1 MNNHGQT
8 MWRFLVMALV
18 SSAIWLLHG
27 PVGADAAGEGVAPD
41 IAIVADGVGDA
52 SGVAVVAGLS
62 SIDGV
67 GRATVDSIGEGSL
80 VFYIDDSGTGTSRPV
95 SAIASQ
101 ARDIIAAELPDADV
115 LVGGS
120 ALVDQDLSGH
130 FDVTTLAIVA
140 LAGAIGGLLGIV
152 FGWKRGLA
160 VGAAS
165 ALAVFCAGNIAGQV
179 GGGFDGTMTTTSVPG
194 ALAGLVVAVTLSL
207 RLLIWFRTPS
217 GVDGAETIRHSISGL
232 LPELALLFSG
242 SMLAAVPVELLNPG
256 RSPLTVVAISGLVA
270 AVVILAAVAPA
281 LTVLRD
287 EPEASARLLPL
298 SVLDGRDFPLVILAA
313 IGLVLAALSLF
324 AFRDPATALLDA
336 EALPDDSEPAIVASR
351 LLVGGGDAT
360 TALVATKPAATSQVD
375 FEGWAV
381 AIVERAEVER
391 VDIAS
396 GRFLSTGQVAV
407 EDTTLLLPAGA
418 EGVAVIVLNV
428 SPRSEVGQEVT
439 SRLAATPLAGGRP
452 GFTGEAAD
460 AADVAGSSSP
470 VIVAIIALAVAGA
483 VSVQV
488 LTQNTAQSAVTLL
501 LRLIGGGATVGVY
514 RLMIPNATMS
524 ELLIVLALIA
534 IGVGLF
540 ELEFLQD
547 LTGKVEEGRVAGQ
560 EAGRRPNPGQNG
572 AFGLVALGL
581 GGLTMAPVVWL
592 GGGPGTGRFGLG
604 LLAAVMLEVLIG
616 VLVLRP
622 ALLGQR
628 AAFHTAVRP
637 VRVAIHSGTDRGTE
651 SSNGPEDPT
660 WRRVVGDLLQAE
672 FRLQSQPA
680 EADLEAVFVRDTPL
694 YRQAATHH
702 DNLAGAGLRIVGRS
716 PRLRSLKT
724 VTGRSPITLAVTVDH
739 PERQLVDATGNVVG
753 VRKAERRSGV
763 LWLHHE
769 PDGSFRI
776 AESVELG
783 STPLPTEGEESAV
796 SNGGDALVVD
806 DIAAGGAA
814 GR

>member
-1 MNNHGQT
+1 M
-8 MWRFLVMALV
+8 L
-18 SSAIWLLHG
+18 
-27 PVGADAAGEGVAPD
+27 
-41 IAIVADGVGDA
+41 
-52 SGVAVVAGLS
+52 
-62 SIDGV
+62 
-67 GRATVDSIGEGSL
+67 
-80 VFYIDDSGTGTSRPV
+80 
-95 SAIASQ
+95 
-101 ARDIIAAELPDADV
+101 
-115 LVGGS
+115 
-120 ALVDQDLSGH
+120 
-130 FDVTTLAIVA
+130 
-140 LAGAIGGLLGIV
+140 LAGAIGGLLGAV

-160 VGAAS
+160 VAAAS
-165 ALAVFCAGNIAGQV
+165 ALAVFCAGNIAAQV
-179 GGGFDGTMTTTSVPG
+179 GGGFDGTMTTTSLPG
-194 ALAGLVVAVTLSL
+194 ALAGLVVVTTLSV
-207 RLLIWFRTPS
+207 RLLIWFRAPS
-217 GVDGAETIRHSISGL
+217 GVDGAETIRLSISAL

-242 SMLAAVPVELLNPG
+242 LMLAAVPVELLNPG
-256 RSPLTVVAISGLVA
+256 RSPLTVVAVSGLVT
-270 AVVILAAVAPA
+270 AVVLLAVLAPA

-287 EPEASARLLPL
+287 EPAGSEQRLPL
-298 SVLDGRDFPLVILAA
+298 SVPDGRDLPLVLLAS

-324 AFRDPATALLDA
+324 AFRQPSTAILDA
-336 EALPDDSEPAIVASR
+336 EALPAGSEPAVVASR

-375 FEGWAV
+375 FEGWAG

-396 GRFLSTGQVAV
+396 GRLLSTGEVAV
-407 EDTTLLLPAGA
+407 GDATLLLPPGT

-428 SPRSEVGQEVT
+428 SPRSEVGQEVI

-460 AADVAGSSSP
+460 AADVAGSATP
-470 VIVAIIALAVAGA
+470 VVVAIIALALAGA
-483 VSVQV
+483 VAVQV
-488 LTQNTAQSAVTLL
+488 LTQSTAQSAVTLL

-514 RLMIPNATMS
+514 RLMIPDATMS
-524 ELLIVLALIA
+524 ELLIVLALLA
-534 IGVGLF
+534 VGVGLF

-547 LTGKVEEGRVAGQ
+547 LAGRV
-560 EAGRRPNPGQNG
+560 EDTVDGRRPNPGQNG

-581 GGLTMAPVVWL
+581 GGLVTAPVMWL

-604 LLAAVMLEVLIG
+604 LLAAAIVEVLMG
-616 VLVLRP
+616 VMVLRP

-637 VRVAIHSGTDRGTE
+637 VRVAMHSGTDPRTE
-651 SSNGPEDPT
+651 SANGPEDPT

-680 EADLEAVFVRDTPL
+680 DADLESVFVRDTPL

-702 DNLAGAGLRIVGRS
+702 DNLADAGLRIVGRS

-724 VTGRSPITLAVTVDH
+724 VTARSPITLAVTVDH
-739 PERQLVDATGNVVG
+739 PERQLVDAVGNVVG

-783 STPLPTEGEESAV
+783 STPLPDEGGSGTG
-796 SNGGDALVVD
+796 SNGGGDSAGSD
-806 DIAAGGAA
+806 DISTRDISTRGISPGDISAAGGA
-814 GR
+814 G